1 MAPVGVAVVKALYDY
16 EAQSEDE
23 LSVKED
29 QILYVLDNADPE
41 WWKVRHKTESS
52 EEEGPSGVVP
62 ATYVEEVEP
71 IGIVRALYDYDAGAE
86 GELSIKEGDV
96 LIVYEREDDWI
107 LVKGDQRDSKVGFV
121 PGTYVQD
128 HNPDDAP
135 PAEPA
140 SAEPVSNYVDPQE
153 RVLASAAKPAAADN
167 IETWPVTEIDT
178 KGKKKKGTL
187 GIGKGN
193 VFFASESDKTPV
205 QQWKAADIT
214 SVSEDKPKHVL
225 LVIAGP
231 NAAEL
236 HFNAGSKEVAQAI
249 VDKAHAS
256 SGLLHAAASPSAQ
269 AVVPVQEEEPEP
281 EDTSPV
287 EEVKPKKNGVR
298 WAPSPTSPVGVSY
311 PTPDPSEGESAT
323 AMYDFE
329 AQSED
334 ELTVREGDALVVVD
348 RVSSE
353 DWWKCRNERGQEG
366 VVPSS
371 YVELE
376 SSEEAAH
383 AAAEAAAEERAREEE
398 AARAQAEA
406 ESEAEAAAAAARAA
420 RDREIADERRRQ
432 AAAQKRRDDERKM
445 AEQRRVKEE
454 DRARRKAEEARA
466 LKAAEARRAEEAARA
481 QTSAK
486 RRDDGRPRSKS
497 GQSERT
503 KPTNTRIWHDK
514 TGQFRVEAEFLGYA
528 NGKLKLHKI
537 NGVIIEVPSEKM
549 SPEDMAYVDSVLNP
563 RRKPSARAD
572 SDDNVPLATI
582 ADQRKQTDP
591 QDRRAPAS
599 RQATGPKKSKFDWF
613 EFFLNAGCDI
623 DDCTRYST
631 AFERDKIDESILGD
645 IKPETMRAL
654 GLREGDI
661 IRVAKAIEDRRFSTK
676 SPTGNKDTA
685 AADEQ
690 LLRDEEYARQ
700 LQAEINGNARAS
712 PSGPSPPNLFTGP
725 GGTLK
730 TNQRRGRPQT
740 KTSAP
745 LAVDV
750 SSIAFAGDRLT
761 QSPAAASP
769 SLIPSSSS
777 PAPVSAQRN
786 TRPLTPAQTGFD
798 DNAWEP
804 KPLSKPATATPAAA
818 PMIALTPPPQAPV
831 TVPPTPP
838 ASAPLPPQA
847 PAPPAP
853 TSVQMTAGS
862 QIPRPQT
869 SNAALTP
876 AQTGEF
882 ELLAKLSQ
890 MRPPS
895 APVNQMTAPTFVS
908 TPPPAGFQAGLGMGS
923 SPVPLAQLQ
932 AQQTGMYFQ
941 NNGPRGPL
949 APVPANQQLL
959 NPLIPT
965 NTGFAGFIPTRP
977 TSTPL
982 MPQPNLL
989 PQPTGYPSFVG
1000 GVRPQPTGFPT
1011 FNAGL
1016 LPNNGFQPQPT
1027 GFNPAFAQMPQG
1039 QFTGAPVAQFSQ
1051 PPPQP
1056 AIPSQ
1061 QAPNHSPASVFASM
1075 KSGSFAAGDG
1085 DSQPAGQ
1092 IRAAHHT
1099 GPSLTLVA
1107 DKYDALRSPNGGLN
1121 QPYQGFL
1128 TAQPTGFAPNN
1139 GTWNPSANAPGFGQT
1154 GFGGYQQR

>member
-16 EAQSEDE
+16 EAQSDDE
-23 LSVKED
+23 LSIKED

-52 EEEGPSGVVP
+52 EDEGPSGVVP
-62 ATYVEEVEP
+62 ASYVEEVEP
-71 IGIVRALYDYDAGAE
+71 VGIVKALYDYDANAE
-86 GELSIKEGDV
+86 GELSVKEGDV
-96 LIVYEREDDWI
+96 LIVYDKEDDWI

-128 HNPDDAP
+128 HNPDEGTSSESTSVQLA
-135 PAEPA
+135 
-140 SAEPVSNYVDPQE
+140 SNYADPKE
-153 RVLASAAKPAAADN
+153 RVLASVVKPSVADT
-167 IETWPVTEIDT
+167 IETWPVTEIDS

-205 QQWKAADIT
+205 QQWKSSDIT
-214 SVSEDKPKHVL
+214 SVSEDKPKHVM

-231 NAAEL
+231 TSAEL
-236 HFNAGSKEVAQAI
+236 HFNAGSKDTAQAI
-249 VDKAHAS
+249 VSKAQSS
-256 SGLLHAAASPSAQ
+256 SGLQQSAPENIEATDAPDEEQEPFASPLVDEA
-269 AVVPVQEEEPEP
+269 
-281 EDTSPV
+281 
-287 EEVKPKKNGVR
+287 KPKGVR
-298 WAPSPTSPVGVSY
+298 WAPSPTSPVAVSY
-311 PTPDPSEGESAT
+311 PTPHPSEGEAAT

-334 ELTVREGDALVVVD
+334 ELTVREGDALIVVD
-348 RVSSE
+348 RLSSE
-353 DWWKCRNERGQEG
+353 DWWKCRNDRGQEG

-383 AAAEAAAEERAREEE
+383 AAAEAEAEERARQEE

-406 ESEAEAAAAAARAA
+406 ESEAEAAAAAARAQ
-420 RDREIADERRRQ
+420 RDREIAEERRRQ
-432 AAAQKRRDDERKM
+432 AAAQKRRDDERRM
-445 AEQRRVKEE
+445 AEQRRTKEE
-454 DRARRKAEEARA
+454 ERARRKAEEARA
-466 LKAAEARRAEEAARA
+466 LKAAEARRAEEATRAPASAR
-481 QTSAK
+481 
-486 RRDDGRPRSKS
+486 RRDEGRPRSKS
-497 GQSERT
+497 GQTERT
-503 KPTNTRIWHDK
+503 KPTNTRVWHDK
-514 TGQFRVEAEFLGYA
+514 TGQFKVEAEFLGYT

-537 NGVIIEVPSEKM
+537 NGVIIEVPAEKM
-549 SPEDMAYVDSVLNP
+549 SPEDMAYVDAVLSP
-563 RRKPSARAD
+563 RRRPSVRAD

-582 ADQRKQTDP
+582 ADQRKQAEP
-591 QDRRAPAS
+591 QDRRSSAI
-599 RQATGPKKSKFDWF
+599 RQGGGPKKPKFDWF

-623 DDCTRYST
+623 DDCTRYAT

-661 IRVAKAIEDRRFSTK
+661 IRVAKAIEDRRFATK
-676 SPTGNKDTA
+676 SSTGSKDTG
-685 AADEQ
+685 AADDQ
-690 LLRDEEYARQ
+690 LRRDEEYARQ
-700 LQAEINGNARAS
+700 LQAEINGNSRSS
-712 PSGPSPPNLFTGP
+712 PSGVSPPNLFTGP

-750 SSIAFAGDRLT
+750 SSIASASDRLT

-777 PAPVSAQRN
+777 PAPIPSQRSN
-786 TRPLTPAQTGFD
+786 RPLTPAQTGFD

-804 KPLSKPATATPAAA
+804 KPLSKRAAEPSGA
-818 PMIALTPPPQAPV
+818 PMIALTPPPQ
-831 TVPPTPP
+831 VPPTPP
-838 ASAPLPPQA
+838 ASAPP
-847 PAPPAP
+847 PAPPPAP
-853 TSVQMTAGS
+853 PMPASAQMTVGS
-862 QIPRPQT
+862 QITRPQT
-869 SNAALTP
+869 SSAALTP

-895 APVNQMTAPTFVS
+895 APVSQTMTSSSFSA

-923 SPVPLAQLQ
+923 SPIPLAQLQ

-941 NNGPRGPL
+941 NNQPRGPL
-949 APVPANQQLL
+949 APVPANQGLL

-965 NTGFAGFIPTRP
+965 NTGFGGFIPTRS
-977 TSTPL
+977 TSTPI
-982 MPQPNLL
+982 MPQPTILA
-989 PQPTGYPSFVG
+989 QPTGYPSVMG
-1000 GVRPQPTGFPT
+1000 GMRAQPTGFPT
-1011 FNAGL
+1011 FTPSV

-1027 GFNPAFAQMPQG
+1027 GFNPAFAQISQP
-1039 QFTGAPVAQFSQ
+1039 QFTGIATPQYGQPSSVPVQSQ
-1051 PPPQP
+1051 P
-1056 AIPSQ
+1056 
-1061 QAPNHSPASVFASM
+1061 QANHSPASIFASM
-1075 KSGSFAAGDG
+1075 KSGSFAAGGG
-1085 DSQPAGQ
+1085 DSQP
-1092 IRAAHHT
+1092 
-1099 GPSLTLVA
+1099 A

-1128 TAQPTGFAPNN
+1128 TAQPTGFVPNN
-1139 GTWNPSANAPGFGQT
+1139 GTWNGSTNPTGYGQP
-1154 GFGGYQQR
+1154 GFGGYQPR